1 VTFQRN
7 RTSSIWGPRPTDVV
21 DDEVAAGLGRFL
33 DNDDSDVR
41 HVVAEVSSNQVAGTV
56 VRSNGGHRQRVP
68 FAAKETH
75 QVGYAAVVDVGVRAR
90 LRPLPPSR
98 IRRKVVLHVL
108 VDFFLQIDAD
118 GATGTDNFIGADPV
132 PAGTSPLRYGMPT

>member
-1 VTFQRN
+1 MTFQCN
-7 RTSSIWGPRPTDVV
+7 RTRSIWGPRPTDVV
-21 DDEVAAGLGRFL
+21 DDEVAAGLGTIPMCGTL
-33 DNDDSDVR
+33 L
-41 HVVAEVSSNQVAGTV
+41 VSSNQVAGTV
-56 VRSNGGHRQRVP
+56 VRSNGGRRQRVP
-68 FAAKETH
+68 FTAKENH

>member
-1 VTFQRN
+1 MADIDNESPLRLKKN
-7 RTSSIWGPRPTDVV
+7 R
-21 DDEVAAGLGRFL
+21 
-33 DNDDSDVR
+33 
-41 HVVAEVSSNQVAGTV
+41 
-56 VRSNGGHRQRVP
+56 
-68 FAAKETH
+68 